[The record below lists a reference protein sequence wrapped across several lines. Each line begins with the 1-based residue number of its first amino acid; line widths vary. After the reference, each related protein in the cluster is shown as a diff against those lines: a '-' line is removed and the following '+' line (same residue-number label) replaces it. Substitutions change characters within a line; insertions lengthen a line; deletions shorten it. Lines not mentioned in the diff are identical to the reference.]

1 MRGVCYSWLAVTRVR
16 TSGAGR
22 AYGETSPMALTLV
35 MPAFQI
41 IS

>member
-1 MRGVCYSWLAVTRVR
+1 MRGVCYSWLAVPRVR
-16 TSGAGR
+16 TSGAG